1 MCIGTVATMH
11 APCVHSA
18 LSCKHHSSSQLL
30 AEQANPVSSGPATV
44 DHKVRAG
51 IRNTQV
57 ASQIHRLQT
66 CAPHMACSTVM
77 SVQITLSTALAG
89 LTGQITWHHQSHFQ
103 EASHATP
110 PNPHYDYSALPKPHP
125 RTVASHGT
133 HKTTPAARPHGATT
147 TYSISQ
153 ITWHRHNRCQVPSLP
168 GPQPC
173 HADGS
178 PTHGPSNSLVPI

>member
-89 LTGQITWHHQSHFQ
+89 LTGQITWHHQNPSRKRVMQHRQTHTTITRHCQSHTPEQ
-103 EASHATP
+103 SHHMAPTKPRQQPDHMVP
-110 PNPHYDYSALPKPHP
+110 PQP
-125 RTVASHGT
+125 TVSVRSHGT
-133 HKTTPAARPHGATT
+133 AITAARSHP
-147 TYSISQ
+147 
-153 ITWHRHNRCQVPSLP
+153 CQVRS
-168 GPQPC
+168 
-173 HADGS
+173 HAM
-178 PTHGPSNSLVPI
+178 PMEAPHMAPATP